1 MPLLSAVAH
10 LVLVLFLSVNLV
22 DTLVAQPNNLQV
34 FPKDTQRPEL
44 IQKMRHFS
52 FGLGVS
58 CQYCHAG
65 GDGVSFSLDGVV
77 FESDDNPNKDKA
89 RFMVRMTENLNRQV
103 LPLLP
108 QRDEPAVEITCK
120 SCHRGQAK
128 PTLLTQALG
137 QILDENGAEA
147 AVARYNELR
156 ENFGMSGSFD
166 FGEWEVNTL
175 AERLEREG
183 QIRDAIT
190 IYEMNRAFYP
200 ESRAIVGTLGRLYES
215 NQDIPSAIRM
225 YERMLELSPEN
236 KQAKERLEALRD

>member
-1 MPLLSAVAH
+1 MAFSSAVAH
-10 LVLVLFLSVNLV
+10 LALALFLTVSSM
-22 DTLVAQPNNLQV
+22 DTLIAQPKNLQV

-44 IQKMRHFS
+44 IQKMRHFA
-52 FGLGVS
+52 FALGVR
-58 CQYCHAG
+58 CQYCHVG
-65 GDGVSFSLDGVV
+65 GDGVSFEGVV
-77 FESDDNPNKDKA
+77 FESDDSPNKDKA

-137 QILDENGAEA
+137 QTLDENGAEA
-147 AVARYNELR
+147 AVNRYNELR

-183 QIRDAIT
+183 RIRDAIT

-200 ESRAIVGTLGRLYES
+200 ESRAIVGTLGRLYEADE
-215 NQDIPSAIRM
+215 DIPAAIRM
-225 YERMLELSPEN
+225 YERMLELSPDN
-236 KQAKERLEALRD
+236 KQAKERLEALRQ